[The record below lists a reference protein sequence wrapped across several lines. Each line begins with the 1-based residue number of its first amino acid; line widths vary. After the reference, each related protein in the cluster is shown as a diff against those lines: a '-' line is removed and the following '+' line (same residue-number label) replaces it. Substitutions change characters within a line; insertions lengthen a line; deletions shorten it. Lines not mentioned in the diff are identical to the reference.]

1 MIVRQLMH
9 CISLPRSAGLLERAT
24 GEDWDAQSGAMP
36 SSALT
41 FASSQKAMS
50 AGSNAKRLSAIVQN
64 SLDDRAD
71 SELLARRSHRS
82 RTQFFRVFR
91 AIIDETPAA
100 MRRRL
105 LLERAA
111 WQLGR
116 TRLPV
121 TEVAF
126 DAHYGSLEAF
136 TRAFRR
142 SFRISPS
149 LYRRM
154 GATHFQ
160 LPASNGIH
168 FCAPGSGSGGD
179 TMDLFDIF
187 AGADSF
193 HVRKLL
199 EHARGLK
206 DEQLDKPLH
215 NPARVFP
222 WDTPAQ
228 SLRDLLKRLVQTKEV
243 WTAALTGREM
253 PNLQGET
260 PAQSTPD
267 ALIARLEK
275 VDAEFTRILT
285 DVRNRNA
292 WSETFVDALC
302 EPPETFSFGGMF
314 AHLITFNTYQRLL
327 ALDALRRLGV
337 KMEGFGCPTEYEASL
352 ARVR

>member
-1 MIVRQLMH
+1 
-9 CISLPRSAGLLERAT
+9 
-24 GEDWDAQSGAMP
+24 
-36 SSALT
+36 
-41 FASSQKAMS
+41 MS
-50 AGSNAKRLSAIVQN
+50 AWSHADHLSAVVLD
-64 SLDDRAD
+64 SLDAGAD
-71 SELLARRSHRS
+71 SQQLARRAARS

-91 AIIDETPAA
+91 ALIDETPAA

-116 TRLPV
+116 THLPV
-121 TEVAF
+121 TEIAF

-142 SFRISPS
+142 AFRISPS

-154 GATHFQ
+154 QATHFH
-160 LPASNGIH
+160 LPAPNAIH
-168 FCAPGSGSGGD
+168 FCAPASRSGGD
-179 TMDLFDIF
+179 TMDLFDLF

-193 HVRKLL
+193 HVKKLL
-199 EHARGLK
+199 EYARGLS
-206 DEQLDKPLH
+206 DEQLDRPFN
-215 NPARVFP
+215 NPAHVFP

-243 WTAALTGREM
+243 WTAALTGGDM
-253 PNLQGET
+253 PKLEGET
-260 PAQSTPD
+260 VAESTPD
-267 ALIARLEK
+267 ALIVRLEK
-275 VDAEFTRILT
+275 ADAEFNRILG

-314 AHLITFNTYQRLL
+314 THVITFNTYQRLL
-327 ALDALRRLGV
+327 ALEEMRRLGV
-337 KMEGFGCPTEYEASL
+337 KVEGFGCPSEYEASV
-352 ARVR
+352 AAPR